1 MSEHVAFCSACD
13 RPVPVTPRSA
23 AGSPA
28 ADEPEQLVCL
38 DYGTRCSGAFCPR
51 VLWIPDEEGVQ
62 PAALVRIMGER
73 RSPLPRAS

>member
-1 MSEHVAFCSACD
+1 MAQQVAFCSAVD
-13 RPVPVTPRSA
+13 RPVPVRPLQDASERVTGEAP
-23 AGSPA
+23 
-28 ADEPEQLVCL
+28 QLVCL